1 MTGRWSVPWT
11 PTWRSLLIVAG
22 SVYALLSL
30 WSLPWFPFVH
40 SDEVWLASLTREM
53 VETRS
58 VAATEPFFEVT
69 PRHPHAIKTLY
80 HLIQA
85 PFLLVSFSHLA
96 ARLPSLLAGLA
107 IVGGVY
113 LLLRNLGVP
122 RGIALPVTAAAAL
135 DPAILA
141 ASHLGRQEALL
152 AAVMV
157 GGALAIHRAR
167 RPGVAAGVI
176 VALAIFLHPNA
187 FILSLALVPWLR
199 RRPREILAYGAVV
212 TVGAVIAVAASF
224 AMDPNFVANYLA
236 FGDSVGVTA
245 SPLTRLF
252 GFHAFITKL
261 VVRAAGTYYL
271 PPVGTTFLVGTVA
284 VVASVGIRLREWW
297 RGRFS
302 AGGSDGTDIPR
313 AGAGRAGDKSS
324 PVPTA
329 PGPSARGRTTSAGT
343 PPTTPAGSPP
353 TTSAGTPPATPVGSL
368 PTTSAGTPP
377 ATPVGSPS
385 TTSGGTPPA
394 KPALSLLATAIGIF
408 LIGKYSPPIAV
419 FFIPWIY
426 LEAGLLLRWVGERG
440 PGGRRIALAAGL
452 CLLTASGVTLG
463 VELARMHPSAT
474 GGDYAALSR
483 EVSDVLEE
491 HGLAGRPVL
500 ANLNLGFLL
509 EGEELL
515 AFHDFSGLTGE
526 EDPAAVVE
534 RRGIEVVIIPETEF
548 DLIYRERPVWND
560 LYGNPTRFVPALRS
574 LLEREGVRIG
584 TIEAPVY
591 GMRIVSRW
599 NRDIPPVLGIYA
611 LVRGVPR

>member
-11 PTWRSLLIVAG
+11 PTWCSLLIVAG

-157 GGALAIHRAR
+157 GGALAIRRAR
-167 RPGVAAGVI
+167 RPGVVAGVI

-199 RRPREILAYGAVV
+199 RRPREILVYGAIVAAAAA
-212 TVGAVIAVAASF
+212 GAVAASF
-224 AMDPNFVANYLA
+224 AMDPNFIANYLA

-245 SPLTRLF
+245 SPLARLF
-252 GFHAFITKL
+252 GFQAFITKL
-261 VVRAAGTYYL
+261 VIRAAGTYYL

-297 RGRFS
+297 RDRFS
-302 AGGSDGTDIPR
+302 AGGSDGADIPR
-313 AGAGRAGDKSS
+313 AGVG
-324 PVPTA
+324 
-329 PGPSARGRTTSAGT
+329 
-343 PPTTPAGSPP
+343 
-353 TTSAGTPPATPVGSL
+353 AGTPPAS
-368 PTTSAGTPP
+368 
-377 ATPVGSPS
+377 
-385 TTSGGTPPA
+385 
-394 KPALSLLATAIGIF
+394 PALSLLATAIGIF

-463 VELARMHPSAT
+463 VELAWMHPSAT

-483 EVSDVLEE
+483 EVRDVLEE